1 MKRLLVLAVAV
12 IGIQFAVSAQVQEK
26 RDTIRSH
33 YKGDVRTKMKDELN
47 LSKEQSEKMKAIH
60 ADSKARMQALRDDK
74 TISDAD
80 RKTKAAEIMKE
91 RKEKTDAILNP
102 EQREK
107 MKQWGEKMK
116 EHRKGEG
123 KKHWKDGKGRKKDG
137 KEKEAEK
144 TEQ

>member
-1 MKRLLVLAVAV
+1 KRLLVLAVAV

-47 LSKEQSEKMKAIH
+47 LSKEQSEKMKAIN

-80 RKTKAAEIMKE
+80 RKVKAAEIMKE

-137 KEKEAEK
+137 KEKEVEK

>member
-33 YKGDVRTKMKDELN
+33 YKGDARTKMKDELN

>member
-116 EHRKGEG
+116 EHRKVEG

>member
-47 LSKEQSEKMKAIH
+47 LSKEQSEKMKAIN

-80 RKTKAAEIMKE
+80 RKVKAAEIMKE

-107 MKQWGEKMK
+107 MKQWGDKMK

-137 KEKEAEK
+137 KEKEVEK